1 MADHDH
7 QCCSTCGRLTAACP
21 ECHQVWPQG
30 TPGYLDS
37 DGWRN
42 GARPTTSR
50 RPPNVARA
58 EDKADRAQAVY
69 DIARAEWDRRASEH
83 YTARHRSTTE
93 ATTVIDNDG
102 RMREIGPIDPATL
115 TALAD
120 AEDAAKAAMD
130 AAGNDLVQKRMEHR
144 NLVAARVL
152 RQ

>member
-1 MADHDH
+1 MDHEH
-7 QCCSTCGRLTAACP
+7 SSCGTCGRLTAACP
-21 ECHQVWPQG
+21 ECEQVWPQG

-37 DGWRN
+37 DGWHN

-93 ATTVIDNDG
+93 ATTVIDNNG
-102 RMREIGPIDPATL
+102 AMREIGPIDPATL
-115 TALAD
+115 SALAD
-120 AEDAAKAAMD
+120 AEDATKIAMD
-130 AAGNDLVQKRMEHR
+130 AAGNDLVEKRMEHR
-144 NLVAARVL
+144 DLVAARA